1 MPTTATR
8 NFFPSFPSLPVADA
22 ATRKSKAMLEVRI
35 KRKREEPS
43 LPGFVLGGAKRP
55 SLARLAVGAAA
66 PAAAD
71 GAPPTPV
78 AAASGKRFRLAR
90 TENQTG
96 RAEPLARGVASQR
109 EARQAQQKK
118 EQAAWRFTQVQIS
131 RAPADAGGRTV
142 LEIERRRVA
151 ARRPQKGIVPSGQPL
166 PPSPAAPPAA
176 AAPPADGGI
185 DDAMMAQ
192 IFADADELGG
202 APRRIGFGTA
212 DAAAEQGGAPP
223 APGFGGAAADDDFVY
238 DVYEVLD
245 DDAEGEGAEAAEAS
259 AAAGGGSPEAA
270 GEELWWE
277 EVGPEL
283 VSELEGGLNG
293 GDSGHD
299 SDSNGEHDYPED
311 EDDDSLDDGDDGYEG
326 VRMRGPPG
334 NHDWFC

>member
-1 MPTTATR
+1 MLSRTLSLVGGTR
-8 NFFPSFPSLPVADA
+8 SPFERMASFA
-22 ATRKSKAMLEVRI
+22 
-35 KRKREEPS
+35 
-43 LPGFVLGGAKRP
+43 RP
-55 SLARLAVGAAA
+55 SASFIHGRLPAEAGVPIAHSEGAVSVRSALTLGA
-66 PAAAD
+66 PA
-71 GAPPTPV
+71 
-78 AAASGKRFRLAR
+78 
-90 TENQTG
+90 
-96 RAEPLARGVASQR
+96 
-109 EARQAQQKK
+109 
-118 EQAAWRFTQVQIS
+118 
-131 RAPADAGGRTV
+131 
-142 LEIERRRVA
+142 
-151 ARRPQKGIVPSGQPL
+151 
-166 PPSPAAPPAA
+166 
-176 AAPPADGGI
+176 ADGGI

-212 DAAAEQGGAPP
+212 DAAAEGGAPP
-223 APGFGGAAADDDFVY
+223 GFGGGAADDDDFVY

-259 AAAGGGSPEAA
+259 AAAGGAGSPEAA

>member
-1 MPTTATR
+1 M
-8 NFFPSFPSLPVADA
+8 
-22 ATRKSKAMLEVRI
+22 
-35 KRKREEPS
+35 
-43 LPGFVLGGAKRP
+43 
-55 SLARLAVGAAA
+55 
-66 PAAAD
+66 
-71 GAPPTPV
+71 
-78 AAASGKRFRLAR
+78 
-90 TENQTG
+90 
-96 RAEPLARGVASQR
+96 
-109 EARQAQQKK
+109 

-151 ARRPQKGIVPSGQPL
+151 ARRPQKGVVPFGQPL
-166 PPSPAAPPAA
+166 PPSSAVTAGRAAPA
-176 AAPPADGGI
+176 ADGGI

-192 IFADADELGG
+192 NFADADESGRRAAPHRLRDRRRGG
-202 APRRIGFGTA
+202 RAGTRRRTPDLVA
-212 DAAAEQGGAPP
+212 APP
-223 APGFGGAAADDDFVY
+223 VADDFGY

-277 EVGPEL
+277 HHL
-283 VSELEGGLNG
+283 RSRLRASLEGAQRAAARASTPTRT
-293 GDSGHD
+293 D
-299 SDSNGEHDYPED
+299 EHDYPED